1 MQPIA
6 RPAARYA
13 GPEQDMKLLNKTDL
27 ELYRPVKNPP
37 AFSFIGKF
45 NPLIER
51 RKIIRKESLL
61 TEEWN
66 YDRQAVIS
74 VSHIPLPDSRR
85 TWLFSLRTVV
95 VGIIDSYEM

>member
-37 AFSFIGKF
+37 AFSFIGK
-45 NPLIER
+45 L
-51 RKIIRKESLL
+51 KLHALKGG
-61 TEEWN
+61 
-66 YDRQAVIS
+66 A
-74 VSHIPLPDSRR
+74 SR
-85 TWLFSLRTVV
+85 
-95 VGIIDSYEM
+95 

>member
-37 AFSFIGKF
+37 AFFLIGKS

-51 RKIIRKESLL
+51 RRIIRKESLL
-61 TEEWN
+61 TEEWR
-66 YDRQAVIS
+66 YHRQSVILL
-74 VSHIPLPDSRR
+74 SHIPLPDSRR
-85 TWLFSLRTVV
+85 TGLFSLRSVV
-95 VGIIDSYEM
+95 VGIIDSYKM